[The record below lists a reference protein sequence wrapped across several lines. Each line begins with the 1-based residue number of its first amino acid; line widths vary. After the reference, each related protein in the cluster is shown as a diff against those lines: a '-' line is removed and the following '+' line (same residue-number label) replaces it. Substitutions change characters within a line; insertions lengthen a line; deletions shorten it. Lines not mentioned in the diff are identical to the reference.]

1 MIQQYIREIV
11 WTLLI
16 VIFLHTL
23 YICYKKAFLKDRK
36 VAKKI
41 PNAYIDAHE
50 AFDEKHM
57 TGFGTVSNA
66 ERPHSLDQFYHE
78 NYTPNYKKHKSIF
91 IKDK

>member
-1 MIQQYIREIV
+1 MKQYISEIV

-41 PNAYIDAHE
+41 ANAYIDAHE
-50 AFDEKHM
+50 TFDEKHAQ
-57 TGFGTVSNA
+57 GSGVFSSA
-66 ERPHSLDQFYHE
+66 ERPSSLDHFYHA
-78 NYTPNYKKHKSIF
+78 NYTPTYKKYKSIF
-91 IKDK
+91 VDGK